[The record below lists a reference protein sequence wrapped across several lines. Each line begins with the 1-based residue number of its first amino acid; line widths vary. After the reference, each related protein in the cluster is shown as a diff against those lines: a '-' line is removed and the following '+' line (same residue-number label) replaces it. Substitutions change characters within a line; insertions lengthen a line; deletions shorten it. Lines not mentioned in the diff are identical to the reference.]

1 MAPGWQRALFTQPCN
16 TSRAP
21 SLGMTCGVSWSFKL
35 PIPCLSLGW
44 ELGLRWAQH
53 HARMPPDSL
62 LLVSIPLSIILQR
75 GVNLSGEVETPM
87 QAEIL
92 HREAGGARAELR
104 RVDGFIVSVYNPVRF
119 LPPFLFIKIIL
130 GQVSEA

>member
-1 MAPGWQRALFTQPCN
+1 M
-16 TSRAP
+16 
-21 SLGMTCGVSWSFKL
+21 
-35 PIPCLSLGW
+35 
-44 ELGLRWAQH
+44 RWAQH